1 VGIININHN
10 NKSKMKILV
19 STLVVLMVFISCT
32 SNKIVTEAQQ
42 KEMILWGNKT
52 PFKIVS
58 HRASPTPTA
67 AFSAVANSGL
77 LAPGNTAAN
86 ISLIGNANFFKMDG
100 DTISAYLPYFG
111 ERRFGSNYGSN
122 EGGISFND
130 KPLIKEISYNVKKQ
144 RAEMHFRI
152 KQERD
157 NEIYD
162 ILILIFANHSA
173 HISVNSSE
181 RTPINYYGEIKPL
194 ETKGIVKEE

>member
-1 VGIININHN
+1 
-10 NKSKMKILV
+10 MKIVVSILV
-19 STLVVLMVFISCT
+19 LLIVFISCT
-32 SNKIVTEAQQ
+32 STKIVTEAQQ
-42 KEMILWGNKT
+42 KEMVLWGNET

-86 ISLIGNANFFKMDG
+86 ISLIGNVNFFKMDG

-111 ERRFGSNYGSN
+111 ERRFGFNFGSN

-130 KPLIKEISYNVKKQ
+130 KPLIEEISYNVKKQ
-144 RAEMHFRI
+144 RVEMHFRI

-157 NEIYD
+157 NEVYD
-162 ILILIFANHSA
+162 ILIFIFANHST

-181 RTPINYYGEIKPL
+181 RTPINYYGKIKPL
-194 ETKGIVKEE
+194 ETKDVAKVGL

>member
-1 VGIININHN
+1 
-10 NKSKMKILV
+10 MKTVV
-19 STLVVLMVFISCT
+19 SILVVLIVFISCT
-32 SNKIVTEAQQ
+32 STKTITEAQQ
-42 KEMILWGNKT
+42 KEMVSWGNET
-52 PFKIVS
+52 PFKIVL

-77 LAPGNTAAN
+77 LAPGNTAGN
-86 ISLIGNANFFKMDG
+86 ISLTGNANFFKMDG

-111 ERRFGSNYGSN
+111 ERRFGSNFGSN

-130 KPLIKEISYNVKKQ
+130 KPLIEEISYNEKKQ
-144 RAEMHFRI
+144 RVEMHFRV

-162 ILILIFANHSA
+162 ILIFIFANHST

-181 RTPINYYGEIKPL
+181 RTLINYYGNIKPL
-194 ETKGIVKEE
+194 ESEEFTKGEL